1 MEIEL
6 IKILR
11 DINENLEDIVEELK
25 ESNFFKRIDGI
36 K

>member
-25 ESNFFKRIDGI
+25 ESNVFKRIDGI